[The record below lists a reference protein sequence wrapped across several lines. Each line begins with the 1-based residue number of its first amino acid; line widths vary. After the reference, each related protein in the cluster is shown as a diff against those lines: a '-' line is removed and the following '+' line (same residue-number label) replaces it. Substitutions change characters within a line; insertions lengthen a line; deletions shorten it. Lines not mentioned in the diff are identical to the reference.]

1 MHWQTER
8 AAARLA
14 ATGMITVIVQ
24 DNHPIHTSRGRACWQ
39 QWQEQGMY
47 LFELPKY
54 SSSQMNLIKP
64 EWHQLKTHKLAGRI
78 FEDEY
83 DLVLAVMA
91 GVEARVQGGQYAVER
106 FLFNSA

>member
-1 MHWQTER
+1 MYWQAEK

-24 DNHPIHTSRGRACWQ
+24 DNHPIHTSRGCACWQ
-39 QWQEQGMY
+39 QWQEQKMY

-54 SSSQMNLIKP
+54 SSQMNLIEP
-64 EWHQLKTHKLAGRI
+64 EWHQLKTPELAGRI

-91 GVEARVQGGQYAVER
+91 GVEAQV
-106 FLFNSA
+106 